1 MPEKDSCIRPA
12 GVDLARNE
20 PSAILVTGGAGFIG
34 SHLVD
39 ALLSRYPCS
48 TVTVLDAFTYAGNP
62 LHLAGAGTTGRLR
75 LVSGSVEDRSLLD
88 RLMKPGA
95 LVLHL
100 AAESHVPRSFRHP
113 ALFDRVNRQGT
124 RNVLGAALQADVD
137 RVVHFST
144 DEVYGSRLTPAN
156 EASPF
161 APSSPYARSKVSAE
175 DQVEAMRGHG
185 LDVTILR
192 PSNVVGPR
200 QHSEKLLPSFI
211 ARAIA
216 EEPFPIEG
224 DGRQQRTFLAVS
236 DLVEAVGL
244 VLEKGARNGTY
255 NVAGME
261 TLDVRQVAQTVA
273 DVMHSPC
280 SLTYI
285 ADRPAN
291 DLAYM
296 LDGAHLAAL
305 GFHPRKSFRQS
316 VRETANAM
324 ARRQL
329 GHVPPLSPDYPLRPA
344 RQIA

>member
-1 MPEKDSCIRPA
+1 MPDNDTCIRPS

-20 PSAILVTGGAGFIG
+20 PSTILVTGGAGFIG

-39 ALLSRYPCS
+39 ALLSLYPCS

-62 LHLAGAGTTGRLR
+62 LHLAQAGTTGRLR
-75 LVSGSVEDRSLLD
+75 IVSGSVEDSSLLC

-100 AAESHVPRSFRHP
+100 AAESHVPRSFHDP

-124 RNVLGAALQADVD
+124 RNVLDAALQAGVD

-161 APSSPYARSKVSAE
+161 APSSPYARSKVRAE
-175 DQVEAMRGHG
+175 DEVQAMRGHG

-211 ARAIA
+211 ARAMA
-216 EEPFPIEG
+216 QEPFPIEG
-224 DGRQQRTFLAVS
+224 DGCQQRTFLAVS

-255 NVAGME
+255 NVAGVE
-261 TLDVRQVAQTVA
+261 SFNVKQVAQTVA
-273 DVMHSPC
+273 DVMHRHC
-280 SLTYI
+280 SLTHVT
-285 ADRPAN
+285 DRPAN

-296 LDGAHLAAL
+296 LDGTRLAAL

-316 VRETANAM
+316 VRETASAI

-329 GHVPPLSPDYPLRPA
+329 DHIPPLSPDYPLRPA
-344 RQIA
+344 PQLA

>member
-1 MPEKDSCIRPA
+1 MPDNDTCARPA
-12 GVDLARNE
+12 GVCLVRNE
-20 PSAILVTGGAGFIG
+20 PSTILVTGGAGFIG

-62 LHLAGAGTTGRLR
+62 LHLATAGTTGRLR
-75 LVSGSVEDRSLLD
+75 IVSGSVEDRSLLE
-88 RLMKPGA
+88 RLMKPSM
-95 LVLHL
+95 LVFHL
-100 AAESHVPRSFRHP
+100 AAESHVPRSFLDP
-113 ALFDRVNRQGT
+113 GLFDRVNCQGT
-124 RNVLGAALQADVD
+124 RNVLDAALQAGVD
-137 RVVHFST
+137 RVIHFST

-175 DQVEAMRGHG
+175 DQVEAIRQYG
-185 LDVTILR
+185 LNVTILR

-200 QHSEKLLPSFI
+200 QHREKLLPSFI

-216 EEPFPIEG
+216 EEPFSIEG

-236 DLVEAVGL
+236 DLVEAVRL

-261 TLDVRQVAQTVA
+261 TIDVRQVAQTVA

-280 SLTYI
+280 NLTHI

-291 DLAYM
+291 DRAYM
-296 LDGAHLAAL
+296 LDGSSLAAL
-305 GFHPRKSFRQS
+305 GFQPRKSFRQS
-316 VRETANAM
+316 VRETASAIK
-324 ARRQL
+324 RCQL
-329 GHVPPLSPDYPLRPA
+329 SHVPPLSPDYPLRPA